1 MNIRCITDDI
11 DGETRAMIDVY
22 IHFIAVTEWDISF
35 EEFIDLHDGWMT
47 FTTKPED
54 YPYMYT
60 HADLIM
66 NRKVL
71 SILKKSDDSI
81 YMQIIRDEIKE
92 LKNESETLSLAYDIL
107 YERAKD
113 ACGDDMIKLDLELSK
128 IESFIRNLAMRIGG
142 KENYHELLKRIGVKT
157 ILD

>member
-1 MNIRCITDDI
+1 MNIRCITADI
-11 DGETRAMIDVY
+11 DDETRALIDVY
-22 IHFIAVTEWDISF
+22 IHFIAVTEWNISF

-66 NRKVL
+66 KKGDE
-71 SILKKSDDSI
+71 IMKKSDYSI
-81 YMQIIRDEIKE
+81 YMQIEE
-92 LKNESETLSLAYDIL
+92 LKNKSETLSLAYDIL

-113 ACGDDMIKLDLELSK
+113 ACGDDIIKLDLELSK
-128 IESFIRNLAMRIGG
+128 IESFIKNLAIAIGG
-142 KENYHELLKRIGVKT
+142 KEHYHELLKRMGVKT